1 MRGFFFGLEL
11 IMLVGRRYRT
21 KKERLRMEKAGL
33 PYCPDGSLDYG
44 ERTSCVRHPLLALT
58 LNAVE
63 DPFSILSILVPE
75 PLTRLQLTPLYPSQ
89 TQTPFDSPSTPV
101 NIPTPPYPPPPAT
114 KTAKRKYWNVNRYN
128 PQRVHKNKEKEE
140 EDNIPPLQIPRD
152 AHTLDFGPYAGLVG
166 TLAEGDVRTFLG
178 SENSIVDAIRRSADE
193 HTAAAAVDKPGQ
205 DEYWN
210 TKAAA
215 EAQGYLR
222 DVVYGGLE
230 GLAYVRSLAEFVSPP
245 VECPTSSSFNPNLIF
260 FFVRRLKR
268 NIQRRTWGCPSR
280 DTSKIPSSIHSQ
292 TVFTTSSVQPPSI
305 SNKPLLHP
313 TPLFP
318 PLSLPKSTARSRYT
332 HPSSTR
338 SALSN
343 V

>member
-1 MRGFFFGLEL
+1 M
-11 IMLVGRRYRT
+11 
-21 KKERLRMEKAGL
+21 
-33 PYCPDGSLDYG
+33 
-44 ERTSCVRHPLLALT
+44 
-58 LNAVE
+58 
-63 DPFSILSILVPE
+63 
-75 PLTRLQLTPLYPSQ
+75 
-89 TQTPFDSPSTPV
+89 

-178 SENSIVDAIRRSADE
+178 SENSIVDAIRRSADD

-260 FFVRRLKR
+260 FLFV
-268 NIQRRTWGCPSR
+268 
-280 DTSKIPSSIHSQ
+280 D
-292 TVFTTSSVQPPSI
+292 
-305 SNKPLLHP
+305 
-313 TPLFP
+313 
-318 PLSLPKSTARSRYT
+318 
-332 HPSSTR
+332 
-338 SALSN
+338 
-343 V
+343 